1 MTITTEDTLWSELVT
16 ALENYANAR
25 EDGSLNHQ
33 IVHALAEALDAS
45 R

>member
-1 MTITTEDTLWSELVT
+1 MTAERQDLWSDIVT
-16 ALENYANAR
+16 ALENYANAC

-33 IVHALAEALDAS
+33 IVRALAEAFNAS